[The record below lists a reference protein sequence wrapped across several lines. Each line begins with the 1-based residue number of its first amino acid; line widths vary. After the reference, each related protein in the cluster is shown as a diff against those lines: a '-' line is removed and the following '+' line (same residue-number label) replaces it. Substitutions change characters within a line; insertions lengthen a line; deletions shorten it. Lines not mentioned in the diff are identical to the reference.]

1 MWIAILI
8 AVALYFFFIR
18 GSGSAAASGKPG
30 TIPTIRG
37 SGDFDVEVVGE
48 SHYQR
53 HLRAICGRPTED
65 GVDMEIYAGLILE
78 DNNKHDDKAV
88 AVHIENGCV
97 GHLSKA
103 DARAFRDAIGKTTFA
118 NCKAFQVKALIRGG
132 WDRGNGDTGMYGVRL
147 DMSGWND

>member
-1 MWIAILI
+1 MWTAILI
-8 AVALYFFFIR
+8 VIALYFLFIR
-18 GSGSAAASGKPG
+18 GSGDSTKRPDAK
-30 TIPTIRG
+30 TTPTIRG
-37 SGDFDVEVVGE
+37 NGDFDVEVVGE

-53 HLRAICGRPTED
+53 HLSAICGRPTEE

-78 DNNKHDDKAV
+78 DDNKHDDKAV

-97 GHLSKA
+97 GHLSRD
-103 DARAFRDAIGKTTFA
+103 DARAFRDAVRKAGFA
-118 NCKAFQVKALIRGG
+118 NYKAFQVKALIRGG